1 MKVEIY
7 ECPIPSRRE
16 SALAVIFELQMPI
29 EIRCYRDILWQFINR
44 PNLVPS
50 NNMNEWLSI
59 SPHRSKL
66 SQYNNGSYDRKVKLV
81 SSTKSIS
88 QTHYFA
94 PRPISCTILEDF
106 LLENSLHV
114 QISPTKPV
122 AFQDECRTLTPQL
135 TDSNYKLLQF
145 SVDNTQF
152 VQNRVI
158 AQLYNCSSSFKSSQF
173 IEFGSFRSGHRLQW
187 WNLLSILELD
197 SLSMNEE
204 CVAIL
209 ITHSILQ
216 YGPVTE
222 NRENLICYWCP
233 ESHEQLLDDGFV
245 DELILRVDLRLN
257 ECQCNWQH
265 ELVKLK

>member
-1 MKVEIY
+1 MIKILTEIQAQVEKDKNTKREEVIQEKAKYDELMKQATELICECKTEYPYTKCDGCKMVQKANSMKVEIY

-158 AQLYNCSSSFKSSQF
+158 AQLSNCSSSV
-173 IEFGSFRSGHRLQW
+173 I
-187 WNLLSILELD
+187 
-197 SLSMNEE
+197 SL
-204 CVAIL
+204 I
-209 ITHSILQ
+209 
-216 YGPVTE
+216 
-222 NRENLICYWCP
+222 
-233 ESHEQLLDDGFV
+233 
-245 DELILRVDLRLN
+245 
-257 ECQCNWQH
+257 
-265 ELVKLK
+265 